1 MTGRPRDSAASRLLL
16 VPLAVIALAL
26 ESRLGAFAAVVS
38 FAPDLLVALLAAW
51 GARRGTMV
59 VAVVFGV
66 LRAVLAGT
74 SRGAW
79 LLGFL
84 LAGALVARLRPAA
97 RQVGAVDRALVAAG
111 AFALAYLPLVFVT
124 VRAGHPIAELL
135 WGGLL
140 AAGATGALTALF
152 AVPLELVERRGSKA
166 PLP

>member
-1 MTGRPRDSAASRLLL
+1 MFSTVDDIHLRHRQTEISVAIDVTQVPEQGKLAGRGRGVCSCQGNAQNR
-16 VPLAVIALAL
+16 V
-26 ESRLGAFAAVVS
+26 GAE
-38 FAPDLLVALLAAW
+38 VALILAAIQ
-51 GARRGTMV
+51 
-59 VAVVFGV
+59 FNH
-66 LRAVLAGT
+66 
-74 SRGAW
+74 
-79 LLGFL
+79 
-84 LAGALVARLRPAA
+84 P
-97 RQVGAVDRALVAAG
+97 AVDRALVAAG